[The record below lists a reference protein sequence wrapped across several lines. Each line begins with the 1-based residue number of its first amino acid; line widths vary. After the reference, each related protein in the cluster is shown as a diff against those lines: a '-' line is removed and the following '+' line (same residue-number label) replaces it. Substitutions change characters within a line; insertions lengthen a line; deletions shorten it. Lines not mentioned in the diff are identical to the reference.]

1 MRNRELNILYFDR
14 NDYLE
19 NHPIKTGSTSYASK
33 KGCEAVDSCYEV
45 LYEVLNMSE
54 ASPVLS
60 RVLESLWLR
69 AFELFL
75 SGQGPVFIAEF
86 LVCEKQSFEN
96 K

>member
-54 ASPVLS
+54 AYYTDIDTLS
-60 RVLESLWLR
+60 YNYLAYQQKLIDYLADYMAAWQMIE
-69 AFELFL
+69 E
-75 SGQGPVFIAEF
+75 GIKE
-86 LVCEKQSFEN
+86 
-96 K
+96 